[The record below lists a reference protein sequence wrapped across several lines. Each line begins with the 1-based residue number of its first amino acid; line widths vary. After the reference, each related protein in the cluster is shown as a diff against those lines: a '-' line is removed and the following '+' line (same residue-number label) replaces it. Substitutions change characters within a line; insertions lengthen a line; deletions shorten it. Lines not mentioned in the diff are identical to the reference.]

1 MKRTVKIS
9 LTITIAILFLII
21 ALFLCLKFFSGNVL
35 KDKQVQFS
43 FYEPDYKTDILSD
56 PEYLSLNR
64 IVSYK
69 NGPVMTTVLPQD
81 YEKTDKILSFL
92 ASYLDAAI
100 KGDYSNYS
108 DFFTE
113 EYISENG
120 IPEKFTMQR
129 IYNITVEKLN
139 EAGQNANGQTSNQFV
154 YSLSY
159 MIARNDGTFRSDM
172 ESDALKPQYLVIKEI
187 SGEFYIDK
195 ILTNTY

>member
-1 MKRTVKIS
+1 MKRTLKIS
-9 LTITIAILFLII
+9 LSITIAILFLII

-92 ASYLDAAI
+92 VSYLDAAI

-139 EAGQNANGQTSNQFV
+139 EASQNENGQTSNQFV